1 MSPSNYFP
9 YGTFP
14 KLPRE
19 KSILLVKFLAR
30 VSGPIISRADV
41 MTERK
46 EIKTIILKFI
56 RLKVVNFYFI
66 VIYYVNKFK
75 FSYIFIII
83 Y

>member
-75 FSYIFIII
+75 FYYIFIII

>member
-9 YGTFP
+9 YGIFP

-66 VIYYVNKFK
+66 VIYYVKKFK

>member
-56 RLKVVNFYFI
+56 RLKVVNFYFYGI
-66 VIYYVNKFK
+66 LWNIMF
-75 FSYIFIII
+75 
-83 Y
+83 

>member
-1 MSPSNYFP
+1 
-9 YGTFP
+9 
-14 KLPRE
+14 
-19 KSILLVKFLAR
+19 LAR